1 MKPKILKIESMARG
15 ASLDDRCPGEVVSF
29 AGTLD
34 GEECCIVIDKES
46 YGKIVRNI
54 FQWAI
59 NDVLKQYPGKI

>member
-34 GEECCIVIDKES
+34 GEECCIVINKES
-46 YGKIVRNI
+46 YQKVVRNVMH
-54 FQWAI
+54 WSMSDA
-59 NDVLKQYPGKI
+59 LKGMGL